1 MPNLSSAKEFC
12 NDKVNG
18 EIGCL
23 SRLSAELTRSRG
35 RLGDMIQIKRLI
47 EFIDMLRVAGA
58 WAARRGVCCEKV
70 TPAQAPTPTAADGKA
85 SVRAAQPG
93 ARCRVRACGP
103 WGHPVAIALSAIVL
117 GLSMGGASADV
128 YKYVDKGGNIYFS
141 DEPLPG
147 VHLSLE
153 WKRTSKRLVSENK
166 QQSEEV
172 QRAQA
177 AVQARIDARLE
188 ASINARTDLYALRPS
203 KPVSGSM
210 SVRRA
215 RYRHL
220 IDDAARRHGLTPE
233 LLHAVIRT
241 ESAYQVNARSHAGAC
256 GLMQLMPQTA
266 ARFKVVDIWD
276 PAQNIQG
283 GAAYLRFLL
292 DLFDHDLRLALA
304 GYNAGEGAVKKYGY
318 EIPPYRETQNYV
330 RKVLRHL
337 SAEGGMPRRS

>member
-1 MPNLSSAKEFC
+1 LSSAKEFF
-12 NDKVNG
+12 NENPNS
-18 EIGCL
+18 EMRCL
-23 SRLSAELTRSRG
+23 SRLSAELTQSRG
-35 RLGDMIQIKRLI
+35 RFCDMIHIKRLI
-47 EFIDMLRVAGA
+47 ELINMLLAAGD
-58 WAARRGVCCEKV
+58 WAARVTVCCEKA
-70 TPAQAPTPTAADGKA
+70 TTMRAAMPRAGDGKT
-85 SVRAAQPG
+85 SVRAAQAG
-93 ARCRVRACGP
+93 GRRRVRACGR
-103 WGHPVAIALSAIVL
+103 WAHSVAVALSAIML
-117 GLSMGGASADV
+117 GLPVGAAVADV
-128 YKYVDKGGNIYFS
+128 YKYVDKDGNIYFS

-147 VHLSLE
+147 THLSLE

-166 QQSEEV
+166 QQSEKV
-172 QRAQA
+172 QREQA
-177 AVQARIDARLE
+177 AIQARIDARLE

-203 KPVSGSM
+203 APVSGSM

-241 ESAYQVNARSHAGAC
+241 ESAYQANARSHAGAC

-266 ARFKVVDIWD
+266 ARFKVGDIWD

-318 EIPPYRETQNYV
+318 QIPPYRETQDYV

-337 SAEGGMPRRS
+337 SAEGGAPRQS

>member
-1 MPNLSSAKEFC
+1 MRSM
-12 NDKVNG
+12 NG
-18 EIGCL
+18 EMGCL
-23 SRLSAELTRSRG
+23 SRLSAELTQSRG
-35 RLGDMIQIKRLI
+35 RFGDMIQIKRLI
-47 EFIDMLRVAGA
+47 EFIDRLLAAGD
-58 WAARRGVCCEKV
+58 WAAHRSVCCEK
-70 TPAQAPTPTAADGKA
+70 ATPTQACGADA
-85 SVRAAQPG
+85 LPMARHQFARPRPG
-93 ARCRVRACGP
+93 ARCRVRACGR
-103 WGHPVAIALSAIVL
+103 WAHSVAVALSAIVL
-117 GLSMGGASADV
+117 GLPVGAAVADV
-128 YKYVDKGGNIYFS
+128 YKYVDKDGNIYFS

-147 VHLSLE
+147 THLSLE

-166 QQSEEV
+166 QQSEKV
-172 QRAQA
+172 QREQA
-177 AVQARIDARLE
+177 AIQARIDARLE
-188 ASINARTDLYALRPS
+188 ASMNARTDLYALRPS
-203 KPVSGSM
+203 EPVSGSM

-241 ESAYQVNARSHAGAC
+241 ESAYKANARSHAGAC

-266 ARFKVVDIWD
+266 ARFKVGDIWD

-318 EIPPYRETQNYV
+318 QIPPYRETQDYV

-337 SAEGGMPRRS
+337 SAEGGVPRQS